1 MVETAPSNAY
11 SHPPGRRIAFDP
23 TINLGH
29 IITAVTFLVVSTAG
43 YVTLDSRVGA
53 IEREQRAERT
63 DRREADVGA
72 ETRLLTRITET
83 RAHMD
88 QTQVRV
94 ADDIREIKTLMRDGF
109 RDLDQKLERKSDKPG
124 R

>member
-1 MVETAPSNAY
+1 MSDLAKRLT
-11 SHPPGRRIAFDP
+11 FDP

-29 IITAVTFLVVSTAG
+29 VLTAATFLVVSTAG
-43 YVTLDSRVGA
+43 YVALDGRVGNLERSHRDEQSA
-53 IEREQRAERT
+53 RQSGDTGIEARFMREMTTQ
-63 DRREADVGA
+63 
-72 ETRLLTRITET
+72 

-109 RDLDQKLERKSDKPG
+109 RDLDQKLDKKSDKPG

>member
-1 MVETAPSNAY
+1 MSEQVSSA
-11 SHPPGRRIAFDP
+11 GRRVHFDP

-29 IITAVTFLVVSTAG
+29 VITAVTMLVAG
-43 YVTLDSRVGA
+43 SIAWATLDSRVSSLERSVQEEKTTRRDGDTG
-53 IEREQRAERT
+53 IEVRFMREVTTQ
-63 DRREADVGA
+63 
-72 ETRLLTRITET
+72 

-109 RDLDQKLERKSDKPG
+109 RDLDTKLERKIDKPN